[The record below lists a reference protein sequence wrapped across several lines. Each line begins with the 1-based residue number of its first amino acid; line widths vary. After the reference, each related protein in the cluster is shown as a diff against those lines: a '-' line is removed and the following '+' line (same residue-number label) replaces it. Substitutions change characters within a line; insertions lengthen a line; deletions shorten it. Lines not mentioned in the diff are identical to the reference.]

1 LTFLK
6 LLGTRSAPIRAGRDG
21 YCIGDFVVEDGMTFG
36 NNVDLHGSRWKPDV
50 GTMVSDFMAVPRRA
64 AECLMGTPLELSQI
78 G

>member
-1 LTFLK
+1 
-6 LLGTRSAPIRAGRDG
+6 
-21 YCIGDFVVEDGMTFG
+21 MTFG